1 MPYNPI
7 YDGQFDYP
15 EKIYNLSYSPYINSD
30 IDMPTPLFSPDKKL
44 TSGVGFGES
53 SYDTE
58 ESAMSVTNPSFINR
72 QRASNQSEWV
82 KGFNSIVGGVASG
95 LATAVQDVSYL
106 LDIDNGIKRLT
117 GAEEVEENAI
127 GQLMRDFKQGLA
139 TTMPIYKEDPN
150 KVWSWSDSGSYWEA
164 LKGVIDSAVGFGLPG
179 LGAAKLVGSAV
190 KAARVNA
197 LLQAYL
203 TENKVNAITSLGAGF
218 MTNYAEGKTMAIE
231 AYENSMQNLKS
242 NYYDGILKKYID
254 QGLDPNQA
262 LELANKEYEEGLKSG
277 KEKEFSKI
285 AGSEADKFQRN
296 NMVFMLTDA
305 LGIHGVLKGTKGFTR
320 SMIDKNELKNYFLG
334 LNADNFLVQGVKEG
348 AEEIGQNIMQSEAE
362 YRAAERGGIETG
374 EPSDFTQRMIKF
386 GTDDKALLEGAMGFF
401 GGPAQRVLMSTL
413 SGKYSSSYKKSIQD
427 QIDKQDTQLKENEAT
442 LNSIL
447 NTQAKANDLKAEA
460 LMNGDTKA
468 TELIDKTSFAL
479 LAANNFVN
487 GTTERLERS
496 LYDILDMDEEQA
508 NKEGYT
514 PDYKEKAQSMLED
527 LKVLEKEW
535 IGISGYSTASPLF
548 MKMQDAKY
556 LRSIRENLMQEK
568 DKESTNLKN
577 YLLKNHGEEAN
588 KGKIPV
594 ATFKPTG
601 TLTFDEINEIAT
613 TGNTSSEREDMLDF
627 EYIKSL
633 PEYQNFS
640 KALNR
645 LNTADEALGKTIDD
659 IKYYKSNEGIREYKE
674 SIKNAKKLIEEVE
687 KAKKVSKKKESER
700 SKRKEDASKTK
711 KESEGKP
718 NESANPVITPETTD
732 VVPGDFDDLMDNPPI
747 TEGINPTEDLIGNSV
762 SPELNKELQKEA
774 TASNEELEKSFK
786 DNQELKKE
794 LQEGVVTEKIG
805 SEELNDGDIESK
817 KADIERRRQEEL
829 NSLGLKNFAFQAS
842 NIDISLIEY
851 LNNRLENEKQ
861 NVDYLKAREPKT
873 TKSIPTESQDYIS
886 DDLKHALRRLKEF
899 EVHIEN
905 ANKVNAKYDA
915 ELALLEQSH
924 TTPSEVASKLEED
937 EAKINDTGYN
947 SNTYQEVID
956 ESNSVESTIED
967 SSRAIVKP
975 DGSIVY
981 DYGRINQGNNVVA
994 FLSRAYEDIVTF
1006 VKNIVSISR
1015 QDLDN
1020 KLNESSKNALR
1031 YKNNKPGTKLKFVVE
1046 DNPDAVV
1053 YIKDSQET
1061 TTWGAVSAGLDK
1073 SSDEFI
1079 MQVPIAIY
1087 NEVGDKIGYVHTK
1100 DWITEK
1106 HVSGDLN
1113 TDMEAL
1119 SKTRKAI
1126 LSGKVNGIITG
1137 NNAGMFFRT
1146 IGNQLVAVSKAMP
1159 DPKLE
1164 LVVSKNG
1171 LPYTNRNTTSNK
1183 TPINKLK
1190 DGLLYAIVPYGDKHV
1205 ALPLMV
1211 GNINENHARALIKAI
1226 TIYATNDTKNPFRE
1240 YVLKTLKLDITT
1252 PAGINE
1258 FLKIY
1263 VNDTSLNGNIV
1274 PGNTNAFRFHV
1285 SKGKIYFA
1293 RGGTDITKAPYI
1305 AQSGDTNSMAF
1316 RELMNL
1322 ISNNIRT
1329 LYYNVS
1335 LDKLDSGNIISLD
1348 ADGNASESNYRD
1360 HIKGNS
1366 YSNILGFNV
1375 GTESDPEYTYTL
1387 QPSITFS
1394 IDSKEDTTKPS
1405 KEENKV
1411 VTKPVNVSTTDKEKP
1426 VKKALPSKLIK
1437 KINTDDDITS
1447 DALLSSNT
1455 KKALENNSKNVYSP
1469 KLGAKIQNG
1478 VVNYIIGRV
1487 IDKAFSSMDL
1497 ADRAESKKLDITG
1510 ELESIK
1516 NEYIKERDE
1525 ALANVEELT
1534 KLLGDEEYNQEDIV
1548 SAIESNKYYA
1558 AMANTVIEEWKVMTR
1573 LAQEGIFKLNNAK
1586 FDTISEES
1594 IDNELEDNGESPE
1607 RAFDSSQLTFDTLN
1621 KLSVKVKRLFGGI
1634 KKVKNNGEP
1643 LLNAFNQE
1651 MSMPFDEVYNTLQS
1665 LTTNIKPS
1673 YEVMKAKML
1682 ASKERFPWITQVI
1695 DKLDAADELTRNSFV
1710 TGMSNHSRDM
1720 KFYMWARDKN
1730 GKFTLSEYDANA
1742 NSVTQILLNT
1752 WANNIMYNINSEIS
1766 KQMVIGDSVVIAGNP
1781 EVIDLVQAQFEKF
1794 RTNPSKVTTEE
1805 LSQWLKSIGIELSTK
1820 SIEYIRNNMVASKN
1834 WNANFSSR
1842 SGIFNIINSN
1852 LGKLKN
1858 DNIDGSD
1865 FLKDSALKELARIE
1879 ATFSNDVLPTSF
1891 RAGKKSVFSYG
1902 NNNLLVDSIRRLKE
1916 YNTLE
1921 DGTFTSDVL
1930 TELMSTS
1937 FTRESYWLKSM
1948 LVYDA
1953 EGKPLKGTDGKYRI
1967 DPNSSGYAN
1976 LNHAV
1981 MSLEAIKEIK
1991 TKSRDNRELHKLSP
2005 AEVELVKIAMLQSV
2019 TSDLSGKNQRRIKVT
2034 FPTTSDK
2041 TTVMMLSTIAF
2052 DIKYN
2057 TDGTIDDNTLNR
2069 LYDIFVLPELYRI
2082 TNYQANG
2089 KKLNV
2094 DAYNDG
2100 ADKFLLFPEF
2110 NNIDGLFDE
2119 DGNIS
2124 LEAYN
2129 DSFKSK
2135 FKDLINKY
2143 IEELVSDKLSN
2154 WNTYG
2159 IGLSSKP
2166 GDEKPYTNAFLDA
2179 KFMDNITTKG
2189 VAKENAVK
2197 AAATDMVVQYLVSNV
2212 EAMKMFIG
2220 DPAQFWKAKPTDDI
2234 ITATRKLY
2242 DNVGKRLA
2250 GDIAPGTT
2258 LAESEGNTYIQLFAE
2273 DVETPSKELD
2283 DRLFMYLSPED
2294 LKAYKKMNSAD
2305 AQEYTTWKEHLD
2317 VLFMLGKI
2325 TQQDKDTITSIINR
2339 YVDKKS
2345 KNLPIEKEDRL
2356 TKDQIHMVL
2365 QPMKPVYVNTSVYEG
2380 DYDFRRRV
2388 YIKSSSF
2395 PLIPELTD
2403 GLEIDNLRV
2412 AMEELETSTNKGVRL
2427 AYASAAKIGAVSS
2440 KATIFKNGRFVKGL
2454 KFTEDNYLV
2463 LDRKGFRIQ
2472 QEIPY
2477 DPNKQEIREVTQ
2489 ASKNLFLDVLDVN
2502 EFKLPNDNTEYSGK
2516 QLYNKFVEAHSKLYT
2531 TSKMLLLNRILNKD
2545 SKTINIPELR
2555 ELLKEEALKRNYN
2568 ISDRL
2573 LIDLDKDLEFLP
2585 YSAIESKYQAVLNAI
2600 VYNNIVKQ
2608 KIHGKSFV
2616 LGSQVGFKNTEV
2628 ISSAKGISGII
2639 FTEEFDSEIK
2649 PMHIVNGELK
2659 PNQVIL
2665 PWKFRDNYGNILDIN
2680 NFTKVVND
2688 RVVIDTTKLPKEL
2701 LLGFG
2706 MRIPNQAQNS
2716 QAVFEIVGFL
2726 PESMQDLIIAPEEF
2740 TIQMGSDFDVD
2751 KLYTYTYNTWYNNK
2765 TKELSKISLSDSEI
2779 RELYYKRRD
2788 KDENVDKLL
2797 EALFGENATEAI
2809 NYDYELF
2816 AAAIKMLE
2824 YQNELVDIHIASHMN
2839 PHPKVQEAI
2848 SKPLDNWIIEDVA
2861 AEVNKARISRE
2872 SNRMFAPMSESYQ
2885 TKKFMQAT
2893 AGKAGCLGYGT
2904 KVLMYNGEFKEV
2916 QDVKVG
2922 DLLMGID
2929 STPRKVLQLCRGQEQ
2944 MYWIRQNRGIDY
2956 RVNESHILS
2965 LKYKIPSLYS
2975 MPSVNGKRVIDK
2987 SKVLKEGHTET
2998 CNITVNN
3005 YINSN
3010 ANFKRLSF
3018 GYKASLINFS
3028 AKPILINPY
3037 YLGLWLGDGSTR
3049 DIKTIHN
3056 LDKEVIAYLDNS
3068 YGIKYQ
3074 DGHDNISIHISD
3086 RSMNTKFKETFNVN
3100 KIGLESGRKHIP
3112 SNYLYNTKE
3121 VRLQLLAG
3129 LIDSDGYYCN
3139 VNKQYIFSNTNKTI
3153 IDQFLFLT
3161 RSLGF
3166 YTSVTYRQAR
3176 VSKRGLNEKE
3186 LWTIRF
3192 IPECDIPVK
3201 IQRKVQVAKSNFKNR
3216 LHTGLRVEKDIVDNY
3231 YGFVLDG
3238 DHLFML
3244 EDFTVTHNTGIFS
3257 LDSMFN
3263 ALAQTVNTLEFN
3275 STDNKGNEIL
3285 KPIAFGNVV
3294 SDFKLNRINT
3304 LDNKYTISKVISGY
3318 QSASVDNEKL
3328 QVLDKLNINSETF
3341 EVIKLLNQLGFGE
3354 EVLWFISQDI
3364 IFDYVNEVIRLKG
3377 TLGEFVKD
3385 AKILAFMNTLINK
3398 YGYTQEGIQSLVEF
3412 GEGSTLYNPSLDD
3425 MKSLV
3430 KYSKDSVPSNFK
3442 EAQAHILLKFMNLQS
3457 LAKDLSTLERGINLD
3472 SKGFGASLFD
3482 SIEKEESIIKSIS
3495 SNNIKGASSLFGDVV
3510 INPKAEAI
3518 SELESNGYV
3527 LLEYNNSNLNIY
3539 IKPTTIPGL
3548 ALVHGLDVNNSLWRE
3563 ISPIA
3568 SQRFQTISKRMAV
3581 LTTADTRSNK
3591 AEFNKEVWDG
3601 VRSFI
3606 FANSNWNDSLNNTS
3620 ERREILLTDKESE
3633 IISNINGVDTKVK
3646 IKTSKSLGTI
3656 LNEIKNTPLFRS
3668 NAFLRR
3674 LEVIPQTTN
3683 GITIYTIQYRA
3694 GIKEGVNDT
3703 EIYTDFLGL
3712 LLNEVK
3718 ITDNNNKEY
3727 TTTDLAQDL
3736 IEYSFITGGIQGAT
3750 EFIKLIPPA
3759 YLHSIG
3765 MFKYVNDFFYEDST
3779 LLPLTDLYAFNR
3791 FELEF
3796 IRNNPEL
3803 VKPKVNTSDEEFKS
3817 FKPVYDSSKRLQAF
3831 TIPFVDNNGNSNT
3844 GLIARYTTL
3853 NEGNV
3858 VPVPFITIRNYNSP
3872 SGYDLYYFDGQSQY
3886 LYISTLGNKNI
3897 SEYNSVGAGL
3907 FNSTYK
3913 PVIMPDVDKPITNI
3927 AAPTINSKSI
3937 FDSTTI
3943 SIAYDNLLKHL
3954 DGNELKGKEGVK
3966 ALLDLLAYSSSTDAV
3981 DSSIISIM
3989 SNNLHKLPD
3998 NIKIVFNLDEAS
4010 DKEGMFVYDINNNNI
4025 NTLFFKDTLLGQL
4038 ATKDGID
4045 YALPIILH
4053 ELYHAFTS
4061 RLITK
4066 FSKGEKIEDDNLRKI
4081 LVSLESSRRQY
4092 KEHLSN
4098 KYPEEFK
4105 EFNIKY
4111 SKFTGGDKTITFS
4124 DREIAIFYPSVSLKE
4139 FTAQT
4144 TSAEDFMNEL
4154 NMIYSDNSTLLS
4166 KVFDSLSKLLSY
4178 IFGVDNNTLF
4188 YKSLTES
4195 LELINPELDTTQAIE
4210 DNINTS
4216 NLQISEKENNKIP
4229 KATGLMKFSYGN
4241 NKRADVTSLTTLEA
4255 IKKGERTAT
4264 TRYESDGNI
4273 NYWKNLKV
4281 GDIIE
4286 WEGQNSEKVLVEV
4299 TKPLHKLRGSGKTAE
4314 QWSKLEGWSVDYFNS
4329 KVKPRLDEAWQIEF
4343 KPISDQTI
4351 NTSNSNYKWARY
4363 SNNSYEVSSQG
4374 DKRFSAL
4381 FAKLQ
4386 PGADITIIRGFPDG
4400 TYSLENVKL
4409 KAPLTIEEIYQIY
4422 IKGYK
4427 TVSEGKGKPPKY
4439 DISKEESYNLYKNLW
4454 RVYLEQNPELEQDLR
4469 EKAKGKVLTDK
4480 FASTDISQARALAEI
4495 LNEKS
4500 TIVNKST
4507 LQKRNVFTINPTK
4520 AIDKKASVKAS
4531 VANKFI
4537 GYGEGIEGSSTE
4549 NYRKQAGEYAN
4560 TGNYNSNDVVFVS
4573 IGGKRPA
4580 NNLELKKSQQ
4590 DRTIKEAIKAIE
4602 AGATLITDNVNY
4614 IHYNSKTKQQRPITM
4629 SVEEFRKEDGLYNEG
4644 EKRLYEN
4651 LKVKGYNYSEQ
4662 TVDGEVLGVWTN
4674 NNTSNIIGEEK
4685 LSKPSVIESYT
4696 EFGTTYKFEL
4706 VDGEIVKATYTQGY
4720 SSNELELSPKNWYKV
4735 YNRLKD
4741 TPKQEEVKPTS
4752 PPKKS
4757 NTTFTFS
4764 DGITVD
4770 TDFELNSEQAIALQ
4784 KMADFISKHNSTG
4797 LKDNAFILSGY
4808 AGTGKTSIIKYLVKY
4823 IREAN
4828 RRKGK
4833 YQTIVFSSP
4842 THRANMQLK
4851 KNTKETV
4858 NTMHLLFGLSP
4869 DLEIENLDYNDL
4881 KFITIADP
4889 KFGPE
4894 DILIVDESSMISAAM
4909 LKIME
4914 DLVESFGSTSTKVIF
4929 MGDKAQLGPVK
4940 DYKQSPVFDLVN
4952 KADLTKVERTKDSP
4966 LLDEITHIRNAKQDE
4981 KPYTYSSTQNANGNG
4996 VTFVT
5001 KRNQFLES
5009 IAKAFLSTEFKND
5022 KLAYR
5027 ALAFTNEE
5035 VKEINTSV
5043 RNAMFGNDAV
5053 NQYQK
5058 GELVMAYANRFKS
5071 MRTKEFMYM
5080 NGTDYIVTQSSN
5092 GVKEYNGIQYNGVNV
5107 TLQSE
5112 YDPDITVS
5120 TFVIITENNSITNL
5134 KALSSYLES
5143 LRLAAVRALGSSK
5156 GVLWKEYYNNFNSF
5170 VVNSNVTEINPVT
5183 GKSKVLI
5190 PKGIDYGYAHT
5201 IHKSQ
5206 GGEYKQVFINDA
5218 DISRSP
5224 DENMKSQLRYVAA
5237 SRAKEHAT
5245 IFYSNTI
5252 SKEKITNFEEDST
5265 TPDYRDF
5272 SMPLSDIPDIP
5283 DHILDNPDY
5292 DPNKIMNDY
5301 NSRIDNIDF
5310 DNDINTFNDIN
5321 PSPEDSYHSD
5331 LLLKGYI
5338 TRDDIERLKKICK

>member
-1 MPYNPI
+1 MPYNPL
-7 YDGQFDYP
+7 YDGLFVQDNP
-15 EKIYNLSYSPYINSD
+15 PIINPKTLTGLGYNLYPNMI
-30 IDMPTPLFSPDKKL
+30 TPPSEES
-44 TSGVGFGES
+44 TSGIIFGES
-53 SYDTE
+53 DYDLPPLSPEEITNTSY
-58 ESAMSVTNPSFINR
+58 INR
-72 QRASNQSEWV
+72 NRANQEPEYV

-197 LLQAYL
+197 LLQGML
-203 TENKVNAITSLGAGF
+203 TANRAEALTSIGAGF
-218 MTNYAEGKTMAIE
+218 LTNYAEGKTMAIE
-231 AYENSMQNLKS
+231 AYENSMKNLKS
-242 NYYDGILKKYID
+242 NYYDGILKKYVD
-254 QGLDPNQA
+254 QGLDPGQA
-262 LELANKEYEEGLKSG
+262 MQLANEEYEAGLKNG
-277 KEKEFSKI
+277 KEAEFSKI
-285 AGSEADKFQRN
+285 AGNEADKFQRN

-305 LGIHGVLKGTKGFTR
+305 LGLHGILKGTKGLTR
-320 SMIDKNELKNYFLG
+320 NIITKESMKNYFLG
-334 LNADNFLVQGVKEG
+334 ANADNFLVQGVKEG
-348 AEEIGQNIMQSEAE
+348 AEEIGQNMMQSEAE
-362 YRAAERGGIETG
+362 YQAAEKGGIDTG

-447 NTQAKANDLKAEA
+447 NTQAKASDLKAEA
-460 LMNGDTKA
+460 LMNGDTKSV
-468 TELIDKTSFAL
+468 ELIDKTSFAL

-645 LNTADEALGKTIDD
+645 LNIADEALGKTIDD

-687 KAKKVSKKKESER
+687 KAKKISKKKESER

-829 NSLGLKNFAFQAS
+829 KPYDERDSRSLEA
-842 NIDISLIEY
+842 ITP
-851 LNNRLENEKQ
+851 NNPNHPTFYVGKRYNEGDKIIVESVEDHRTKEEEGYNVIVSVRSPAEFDNQGKMIKKAIVKVAIFDSKSAADKAIQDKFEKVKSKVGEKQ
-861 NVDYLKAREPKT
+861 KG
-873 TKSIPTESQDYIS
+873 I
-886 DDLKHALRRLKEF
+886 
-899 EVHIEN
+899 
-905 ANKVNAKYDA
+905 NAKYDA

-924 TTPSEVASKLEED
+924 TTPTEVASKLEED

-981 DYGRINQGNNVVA
+981 DYDRINQGNNVVA

-1087 NEVGDKIGYVHTK
+1087 NEAGDKIGYVHNK

-1126 LSGKVNGIITG
+1126 LNGKVNGIITG

-1146 IGNQLVAVSKAMP
+1146 RGNQLVAVSKAMP

-1360 HIKGNS
+1360 HIKDNS

-1586 FDTISEES
+1586 FDTLSEES
-1594 IDNELEDNGESPE
+1594 IDTELEDNGESPE

-1665 LTTNIKPS
+1665 LTTNLKPS

-1682 ASKERFPWITQVI
+1682 ASKEKFPWITQVI

-1879 ATFSNDVLPTSF
+1879 ATFSKDVLPTSF

-2129 DSFKSK
+2129 DAFKSK

-2143 IEELVSDKLSN
+2143 IEELVADKLSN

-2258 LAESEGNTYIQLFAE
+2258 LAESEGNTYIQLFAK

-2489 ASKNLFLDVLDVN
+2489 ASKNLFLDVLDVDG
-2502 EFKLPNDNTEYSGK
+2502 FKLPNDNTEYSGK

-2545 SKTINIPELR
+2545 GKTINIPELR
-2555 ELLKEEALKRNYN
+2555 ELLKEESLKRNYN

-2616 LGSQVGFKNTEV
+2616 LGSQVGFKQTEV

-2788 KDENVDKLL
+2788 KDENVDRLL

-2893 AGKAGCLGYGT
+2893 AGKAG
-2904 KVLMYNGEFKEV
+2904 V
-2916 QDVKVG
+2916 
-2922 DLLMGID
+2922 
-2929 STPRKVLQLCRGQEQ
+2929 
-2944 MYWIRQNRGIDY
+2944 
-2956 RVNESHILS
+2956 
-2965 LKYKIPSLYS
+2965 
-2975 MPSVNGKRVIDK
+2975 
-2987 SKVLKEGHTET
+2987 
-2998 CNITVNN
+2998 
-3005 YINSN
+3005 
-3010 ANFKRLSF
+3010 
-3018 GYKASLINFS
+3018 
-3028 AKPILINPY
+3028 
-3037 YLGLWLGDGSTR
+3037 
-3049 DIKTIHN
+3049 
-3056 LDKEVIAYLDNS
+3056 
-3068 YGIKYQ
+3068 
-3074 DGHDNISIHISD
+3074 
-3086 RSMNTKFKETFNVN
+3086 
-3100 KIGLESGRKHIP
+3100 
-3112 SNYLYNTKE
+3112 
-3121 VRLQLLAG
+3121 
-3129 LIDSDGYYCN
+3129 
-3139 VNKQYIFSNTNKTI
+3139 
-3153 IDQFLFLT
+3153 
-3161 RSLGF
+3161 
-3166 YTSVTYRQAR
+3166 
-3176 VSKRGLNEKE
+3176 
-3186 LWTIRF
+3186 
-3192 IPECDIPVK
+3192 
-3201 IQRKVQVAKSNFKNR
+3201 
-3216 LHTGLRVEKDIVDNY
+3216 
-3231 YGFVLDG
+3231 
-3238 DHLFML
+3238 
-3244 EDFTVTHNTGIFS
+3244 GIFS

-3398 YGYTQEGIQSLVEF
+3398 YGYTKEGIQSLVEF

-3633 IISNINGVDTKVK
+3633 VISNINGVDTKVK

-3683 GITIYTIQYRA
+3683 GTTIYTIQYRA

-3796 IRNNPEL
+3796 IRNNPGL

-3817 FKPVYDSSKRLQAF
+3817 FKPIYDDSKRLQAF

-3954 DGNELKGKEGVK
+3954 DGNELQGKEGVK

-4010 DKEGMFVYDINNNNI
+4010 DKEGMFVYDLNNNNI

-4329 KVKPRLDEAWQIEF
+4329 KVKPRLDEAWQMEF

-4381 FAKLQ
+4381 FAKLK
-4386 PGADITIIRGFPDG
+4386 DG
-4400 TYSLENVKL
+4400 R
-4409 KAPLTIEEIYQIY
+4409 TIEEAYQLDV
-4422 IKGYK
+4422 KGYRSK
-4427 TVSEGKGKPPKY
+4427 GNDWKLGKGKAPIKN
-4439 DISKEESYNLYKNLW
+4439 ISKEQSWEEYKQLW
-4454 RVYLEQNPELEQDLR
+4454 RIYLNENPELLKDLQ

-4480 FASTDISQARALAEI
+4480 FATTDISQARALAEI

-4500 TIVNKST
+4500 TVNTST

-4560 TGNYNSNDVVFVS
+4560 TGNYSSNDVVFVS

-4580 NNLELKKSQQ
+4580 NNLELRKSQQ

-4614 IHYNSKTKQQRPITM
+4614 IHYNSITKQQRPITM

-4674 NNTSNIIGEEK
+4674 SSTTNAVVEEK

-4735 YNRLKD
+4735 YNRLKN

-4784 KMADFISKHNSTG
+4784 KMADFFNKPNSVG
-4797 LKDNAFILSGY
+4797 LKDNSFILSGY

-4823 IREAN
+4823 IREDN

-4858 NTMHLLFGLSP
+4858 NTMHSLFGLSP

-4889 KFGPE
+4889 KFEPE

-4940 DYKQSPVFDLVN
+4940 DHKQSPVFDLVN

-5112 YDPDITVS
+5112 YDPDIIVS

>member
-1 MPYNPI
+1 M
-7 YDGQFDYP
+7 
-15 EKIYNLSYSPYINSD
+15 
-30 IDMPTPLFSPDKKL
+30 
-44 TSGVGFGES
+44 
-53 SYDTE
+53 
-58 ESAMSVTNPSFINR
+58 
-72 QRASNQSEWV
+72 
-82 KGFNSIVGGVASG
+82 
-95 LATAVQDVSYL
+95 
-106 LDIDNGIKRLT
+106 
-117 GAEEVEENAI
+117 
-127 GQLMRDFKQGLA
+127 
-139 TTMPIYKEDPN
+139 
-150 KVWSWSDSGSYWEA
+150 
-164 LKGVIDSAVGFGLPG
+164 
-179 LGAAKLVGSAV
+179 
-190 KAARVNA
+190 
-197 LLQAYL
+197 
-203 TENKVNAITSLGAGF
+203 
-218 MTNYAEGKTMAIE
+218 
-231 AYENSMQNLKS
+231 
-242 NYYDGILKKYID
+242 
-254 QGLDPNQA
+254 
-262 LELANKEYEEGLKSG
+262 
-277 KEKEFSKI
+277 
-285 AGSEADKFQRN
+285 
-296 NMVFMLTDA
+296 
-305 LGIHGVLKGTKGFTR
+305 
-320 SMIDKNELKNYFLG
+320 
-334 LNADNFLVQGVKEG
+334 
-348 AEEIGQNIMQSEAE
+348 
-362 YRAAERGGIETG
+362 
-374 EPSDFTQRMIKF
+374 
-386 GTDDKALLEGAMGFF
+386 
-401 GGPAQRVLMSTL
+401 
-413 SGKYSSSYKKSIQD
+413 
-427 QIDKQDTQLKENEAT
+427 
-442 LNSIL
+442 
-447 NTQAKANDLKAEA
+447 
-460 LMNGDTKA
+460 
-468 TELIDKTSFAL
+468 
-479 LAANNFVN
+479 
-487 GTTERLERS
+487 
-496 LYDILDMDEEQA
+496 
-508 NKEGYT
+508 
-514 PDYKEKAQSMLED
+514 
-527 LKVLEKEW
+527 
-535 IGISGYSTASPLF
+535 
-548 MKMQDAKY
+548 
-556 LRSIRENLMQEK
+556 
-568 DKESTNLKN
+568 
-577 YLLKNHGEEAN
+577 
-588 KGKIPV
+588 
-594 ATFKPTG
+594 
-601 TLTFDEINEIAT
+601 
-613 TGNTSSEREDMLDF
+613 
-627 EYIKSL
+627 
-633 PEYQNFS
+633 
-640 KALNR
+640 
-645 LNTADEALGKTIDD
+645 
-659 IKYYKSNEGIREYKE
+659 
-674 SIKNAKKLIEEVE
+674 
-687 KAKKVSKKKESER
+687 
-700 SKRKEDASKTK
+700 
-711 KESEGKP
+711 
-718 NESANPVITPETTD
+718 
-732 VVPGDFDDLMDNPPI
+732 
-747 TEGINPTEDLIGNSV
+747 
-762 SPELNKELQKEA
+762 
-774 TASNEELEKSFK
+774 
-786 DNQELKKE
+786 
-794 LQEGVVTEKIG
+794 
-805 SEELNDGDIESK
+805 
-817 KADIERRRQEEL
+817 
-829 NSLGLKNFAFQAS
+829 
-842 NIDISLIEY
+842 
-851 LNNRLENEKQ
+851 
-861 NVDYLKAREPKT
+861 
-873 TKSIPTESQDYIS
+873 
-886 DDLKHALRRLKEF
+886 
-899 EVHIEN
+899 
-905 ANKVNAKYDA
+905 
-915 ELALLEQSH
+915 
-924 TTPSEVASKLEED
+924 
-937 EAKINDTGYN
+937 
-947 SNTYQEVID
+947 
-956 ESNSVESTIED
+956 
-967 SSRAIVKP
+967 
-975 DGSIVY
+975 
-981 DYGRINQGNNVVA
+981 
-994 FLSRAYEDIVTF
+994 
-1006 VKNIVSISR
+1006 
-1015 QDLDN
+1015 
-1020 KLNESSKNALR
+1020 
-1031 YKNNKPGTKLKFVVE
+1031 
-1046 DNPDAVV
+1046 

-1079 MQVPIAIY
+1079 MQVPIAIH
-1087 NEVGDKIGYVHTK
+1087 NEAGDKIGYVHTK

-1360 HIKGNS
+1360 HIKDNS

-1387 QPSITFS
+1387 QPAITFS

-1573 LAQEGIFKLNNAK
+1573 LAQEGIFKLNNAT
-1586 FDTISEES
+1586 FDTLSEES
-1594 IDNELEDNGESPE
+1594 IDTELEDNGESPE

-1634 KKVKNNGEP
+1634 KKVNKYGEP

-1665 LTTNIKPS
+1665 LTTNLKPS

-1682 ASKERFPWITQVI
+1682 ASKEKFPWITQVI

-2143 IEELVSDKLSN
+2143 IEELVADKLSN

-2283 DRLFMYLSPED
+2283 NRLFTYLSPED

-2502 EFKLPNDNTEYSGK
+2502 GFKLPNDNTEYSGK

-2545 SKTINIPELR
+2545 GKTINIPELR

-2616 LGSQVGFKNTEV
+2616 LGSQVGFKQTEV

-2788 KDENVDKLL
+2788 KDESVDRLL

-2848 SKPLDNWIIEDVA
+2848 SKPLDNWIIENVA

-2893 AGKAGCLGYGT
+2893 AGKAG
-2904 KVLMYNGEFKEV
+2904 V
-2916 QDVKVG
+2916 
-2922 DLLMGID
+2922 
-2929 STPRKVLQLCRGQEQ
+2929 
-2944 MYWIRQNRGIDY
+2944 
-2956 RVNESHILS
+2956 
-2965 LKYKIPSLYS
+2965 
-2975 MPSVNGKRVIDK
+2975 
-2987 SKVLKEGHTET
+2987 
-2998 CNITVNN
+2998 
-3005 YINSN
+3005 
-3010 ANFKRLSF
+3010 
-3018 GYKASLINFS
+3018 
-3028 AKPILINPY
+3028 
-3037 YLGLWLGDGSTR
+3037 
-3049 DIKTIHN
+3049 
-3056 LDKEVIAYLDNS
+3056 
-3068 YGIKYQ
+3068 
-3074 DGHDNISIHISD
+3074 
-3086 RSMNTKFKETFNVN
+3086 
-3100 KIGLESGRKHIP
+3100 
-3112 SNYLYNTKE
+3112 
-3121 VRLQLLAG
+3121 
-3129 LIDSDGYYCN
+3129 
-3139 VNKQYIFSNTNKTI
+3139 
-3153 IDQFLFLT
+3153 
-3161 RSLGF
+3161 
-3166 YTSVTYRQAR
+3166 
-3176 VSKRGLNEKE
+3176 
-3186 LWTIRF
+3186 
-3192 IPECDIPVK
+3192 
-3201 IQRKVQVAKSNFKNR
+3201 
-3216 LHTGLRVEKDIVDNY
+3216 
-3231 YGFVLDG
+3231 
-3238 DHLFML
+3238 
-3244 EDFTVTHNTGIFS
+3244 GIFS

-3398 YGYTQEGIQSLVEF
+3398 YGYTQEGIQLLVEF

-3633 IISNINGVDTKVK
+3633 VISNINGVDTKVK

-3683 GITIYTIQYRA
+3683 GTTIYTIQYRA

-3796 IRNNPEL
+3796 IRNNPGL

-3817 FKPVYDSSKRLQAF
+3817 FKPIYDDSKRLQAF
-3831 TIPFVDNNGNSNT
+3831 TIPFVDKNGNSNT
-3844 GLIARYTTL
+3844 GLIARYATL

-3913 PVIMPDVDKPITNI
+3913 PVIMPDIDKPITNI

-3954 DGNELKGKEGVK
+3954 DGNELQGKEGVK

-4010 DKEGMFVYDINNNNI
+4010 DKEGMFVYDLNNNNI

-4178 IFGVDNNTLF
+4178 IFGIDNNTLF

-4195 LELINPELDTTQAIE
+4195 LELINPNLSNSNNFQERYDIEFQEETSGTSLSEMYRNRTIKNASADATIALAVDFTTAGEKLTKSSVNNQNKKYIPIDANNLEVTQERVNKIVSELNSVNAKTLNIAGNGIYTMKQYTQKQIDDFTYNLLKAVVESPNLKNKIE
-4210 DNINTS
+4210 SIRTGGQTGFDEAGAKAGKKLGIKTLVLAPKGFTFRNANNEDISDEQQFKDRFKINSQPVNTS

-4329 KVKPRLDEAWQIEF
+4329 KVKPRLDEAWQMEF
-4343 KPISDQTI
+4343 KPISNQTI
-4351 NTSNSNYKWARY
+4351 NTSNSIYKWARY

-4386 PGADITIIRGFPDG
+4386 PGADITIIKGFPDG
-4400 TYSLENVKL
+4400 TYSLETVKL

-4549 NYRKQAGEYAN
+4549 SYRQQVLEQSKNNIEISTQKYTRQSVENDSNTMYLFTDNAERTSSPNSNSENVDKNTWYYKKYKSKTNKPIHFGSLNNPTSAVIRGLNNAYPISTMSAYGTNWTDNNFELFKHTIDDEINQIKKDLPKFSKLKIGNYRIGQGGLKAKLPLQHQNYLDNKLKEIGIDN
-4560 TGNYNSNDVVFVS
+4560 TQSEPKIINKSSIVNSNNYSSNDVVFVS
-4573 IGGKRPA
+4573 IVGKRG
-4580 NNLELKKSQQ
+4580 NEQVKKEQQ
-4590 DRTIKEAIKAIE
+4590 DKTIKEALKAIE
-4602 AGATLITDNVNY
+4602 AGATLITDNISY

-4629 SVEEFRKEDGLYNEG
+4629 SVEEFRKEDGLYNIG

-4674 NNTSNIIGEEK
+4674 NSTPNAVVEEK

-4741 TPKQEEVKPTS
+4741 TPKQEGVKPTTTS
-4752 PPKKS
+4752 KKTS
-4757 NTTFTFS
+4757 TTFTFS

-4770 TDFELNSEQAIALQ
+4770 TDFELNNQQAIALQ
-4784 KMADFISKHNSTG
+4784 KMADFFNKPNSVG
-4797 LKDNAFILSGY
+4797 LKDNSFILSGY

-4858 NTMHLLFGLSP
+4858 ITIHSLFGLSP
-4869 DLEIENLDYNDL
+4869 DLDIENLDYNNL
-4881 KFITIADP
+4881 KFIAISDP
-4889 KFGPE
+4889 KFEPE
-4894 DILIVDESSMISAAM
+4894 DILIVDESSMISAA
-4909 LKIME
+4909 LFKIME
-4914 DLVESFGSTSTKVIF
+4914 DLVESFGSTSTKIIF

-4940 DYKQSPVFDLVN
+4940 DKKQSPVFDLVN

-5009 IAKAFLSTEFKND
+5009 MAKAFLSTEFKND
-5022 KLAYR
+5022 KLTYR
-5027 ALAFTNEE
+5027 ALAFTKEE

-5043 RNAMFGNDAV
+5043 RDAMFGNDAV

-5058 GELVMAYANRFKS
+5058 GELVMAYANRFKN

-5112 YDPDITVS
+5112 YYPDITVS

-5156 GVLWKEYYNNFNSF
+5156 GMLWKKYYDTLNIFLADNDIK
-5170 VVNSNVTEINPVT
+5170 EINPLT
-5183 GKSKVLI
+5183 GELNVLI

-5224 DENMKSQLRYVAA
+5224 DENMIPQLRYVAA